1 MKEKSQKYTCKMC
14 IKETT
19 DKKDYLEGFCA
30 TCRLIKIKAL
40 YMKEKVKRLIKF
52 QCHQEIKT
60 FKNKKDG
67 ETDSSDFSNNIS
79 EDDNTNDDPDFVYSK
94 SLQQKK
100 ESVLSN
106 QKKQKCPVP
115 PPKELC
121 TPTAKKGKKQA

>member
-1 MKEKSQKYTCKMC
+1 MC
-14 IKETT
+14 
-19 DKKDYLEGFCA
+19 
-30 TCRLIKIKAL
+30 LIYNVQSNNIL
-40 YMKEKVKRLIKF
+40 YY
-52 QCHQEIKT
+52 
-60 FKNKKDG
+60 D

-79 EDDNTNDDPDFVYSK
+79 EDDNTNDDRDFVHSK